1 MVCVSLFP
9 CANPHSAI
17 EKVILQQGFCK
28 PFKRGNLAWHG
39 HEGDLDR
46 CIACRHDDSIV
57 PVLVG
62 FVVHVGELIQLV
74 VAIVCEVWQHSNP

>member
-1 MVCVSLFP
+1 MVCVLLVP

-17 EKVILQQGFCK
+17 EKVTFQQGFCK
-28 PFKRGNLAWHG
+28 TVKRGNLAWHG
-39 HEGDLDR
+39 HDDNLDR

-62 FVVHVGELIQLV
+62 FVVHVGELIHLV
-74 VAIVCEVWQHSNP
+74 APIVCEVW